1 MTFNHLN
8 RRLHLYLALTLLPWF
23 FMYGI
28 SSIPFSH
35 NEYFEARDRAKG
47 EPLWT
52 QRFERPYDVPVPAE
66 GDLRPWAAG
75 IVADAGLQG
84 SAYGAYRQ
92 SPDQIN
98 VYVYSFWKSTQIKYF
113 VSEKRLVAED
123 RRFRFEHFLT
133 GMHAKGGFE
142 QGGFHNLWGVVID
155 VVCLGMLLWVVT
167 GLIMWWKLPSTRKW
181 GWLALAGGV
190 FSFAL
195 FLVAL

>member
-1 MTFNHLN
+1 MTYNHLN

-35 NEYFEARDRAKG
+35 NQYFEERDKAKNI
-47 EPLWT
+47 PLWT
-52 QRFERPYDVPVPAE
+52 KRFERAYDVPVPTE
-66 GDLRPWAAG
+66 GDLRPFGAK
-75 IVADAGLQG
+75 VLADTGMQG
-84 SAYGAYRQ
+84 SAFGAYRQ
-92 SPDQIN
+92 GPDQIN

-113 VSEKRLVAED
+113 ISEKRLLAED

-142 QGGFHNLWGVVID
+142 QGGLHNLWGIVID
-155 VVCLGMLLWVVT
+155 IVCLGMLLWVVT

-190 FSFAL
+190 LSFAL

>member
-1 MTFNHLN
+1 MTYNHLN

-35 NEYFEARDRAKG
+35 NQYFEDRDKAKNI
-47 EPLWT
+47 PLWT
-52 QRFERPYDVPVPAE
+52 KRFERAYDVPVPTE
-66 GDLRPWAAG
+66 GDLRPFGAK
-75 IVADAGLQG
+75 VLADTGMQG
-84 SAYGAYRQ
+84 SAFGAYRQ
-92 SPDQIN
+92 GPDQIN

-113 VSEKRLVAED
+113 ISEKRLLAED

-142 QGGFHNLWGVVID
+142 QGGLHNLWGIVID
-155 VVCLGMLLWVVT
+155 IVCLGMLLWVVT

-190 FSFAL
+190 HSFAL